1 MNLRQIQIIMT
12 VAELGSIS
20 RAAERLHVAQPA
32 LSRQIRLSEEELG
45 IDLFVRSPHGM
56 IPTSAGRL
64 LVSRAPGIL
73 SQLDDLRADVLSM
86 ADEVSGHLI
95 FGAPP
100 AIADRLAGSVI
111 QEFRASFPKVTL
123 RIIVGISGQVAQ
135 LLRNSEVDVAV
146 LYEVPEIDT
155 LNTEPLL
162 DERLFLV
169 GPQDAALSMDE
180 PVRFRQL
187 SGKRFV
193 LPGRENAGRRV
204 VEDLAVKF
212 KVPIDVP
219 IEVDSIYVTKH
230 LVE

>member
-1 MNLRQIQIIMT
+1 
-12 VAELGSIS
+12 
-20 RAAERLHVAQPA
+20 
-32 LSRQIRLSEEELG
+32 
-45 IDLFVRSPHGM
+45 M

-162 DERLFLV
+162 DERLFQV